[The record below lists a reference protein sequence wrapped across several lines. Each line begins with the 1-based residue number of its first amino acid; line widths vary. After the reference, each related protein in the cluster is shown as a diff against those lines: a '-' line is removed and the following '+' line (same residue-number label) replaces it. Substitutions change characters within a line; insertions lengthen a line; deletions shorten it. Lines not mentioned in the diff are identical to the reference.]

1 MKRWIDLYRK
11 RQRETVT
18 ESDEDQPSKK
28 ANVDHGGTLQPQ
40 RSEILSDHNRKPEQR
55 ISESSAAARYP
66 QLVSETPV
74 SVVESKEAPEVAP
87 LVCAHMLQPAGDTVF
102 QHVNSNVP
110 DTSSGQKLVTSSCQE
125 KKNAKPHGSIAP
137 WVFTTPLRSSTFNLV
152 EESGE
157 SNTTGTVTDPS
168 QSPIENLGS
177 VVGPL
182 RRKRSEER
190 NGHDASDVS
199 KKHRRSTDSVNPE
212 IKEIP
217 NGRLQNLQSGLLLPI
232 WPSWYDVDNRRWI
245 VKDTPA
251 KVWKRAKH
259 VVCCSLVASYAKQ
272 TRSCCAV
279 CRDSFVVGSVCV
291 AYPVHLPGDKY
302 FLSGPSSAYLHP
314 RCCRAVP
321 TLVDNLSED
330 MVLGLPELRLLDRE
344 SLASAL
350 GVKRVASFKRSEVR
364 HLLNSQVVQDK
375 LRPSAV
381 VKSLTAWRQRAATQ
395 LRVTPGKLLNN
406 RQLLSLAAA
415 KPKDKNELFAVV
427 NASITRAYPDAIL
440 AAIREAVAKESSS
453 R

>member
-1 MKRWIDLYRK
+1 M
-11 RQRETVT
+11 
-18 ESDEDQPSKK
+18 
-28 ANVDHGGTLQPQ
+28 G
-40 RSEILSDHNRKPEQR
+40 
-55 ISESSAAARYP
+55 
-66 QLVSETPV
+66 
-74 SVVESKEAPEVAP
+74 
-87 LVCAHMLQPAGDTVF
+87 
-102 QHVNSNVP
+102 
-110 DTSSGQKLVTSSCQE
+110 
-125 KKNAKPHGSIAP
+125 
-137 WVFTTPLRSSTFNLV
+137 FTTPLRSSTFNLV

-168 QSPIENLGS
+168 QSPIENLDS

-182 RRKRSEER
+182 RRKRSEGR

-199 KKHRRSTDSVNPE
+199 KKHRRSTDSENPE
-212 IKEIP
+212 MKEIL

-291 AYPVHLPGDKY
+291 AYPVHLPGDQY